1 MLVIDD
7 DRPSADL
14 LTAYLET
21 AGFDVELASDGQS
34 GLAMARQRGRQA
46 IVLDIRLPGMDGW
59 HVLEDLKSDPA
70 TTDVPV
76 IIVSIV
82 DERTRGLSLGASD
95 HLVKPVS
102 REELLT
108 SLARAGVAVDHSGV
122 ATDGLGR

>member
-1 MLVIDD
+1 
-7 DRPSADL
+7 
-14 LTAYLET
+14 
-21 AGFDVELASDGQS
+21 
-34 GLAMARQRGRQA
+34 MARQRGRQA

-108 SLARAGVAVDHSGV
+108 SLARAGVAVDNSGV
-122 ATDGLGR
+122 ATDGFGR